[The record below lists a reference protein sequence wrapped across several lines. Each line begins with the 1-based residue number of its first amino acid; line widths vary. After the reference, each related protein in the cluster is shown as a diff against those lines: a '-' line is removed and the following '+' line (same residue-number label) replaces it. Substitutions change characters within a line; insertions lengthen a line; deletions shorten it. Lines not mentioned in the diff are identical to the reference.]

1 MHQNYPYQNTSKLNC
16 MNTAGDR
23 FYIYFPYT
31 GYIKSLIAELWSVL
45 ECGASDTPLFT
56 PKSWSVDAIDRSSH
70 KVNIKIMLH
79 SRDISTQFR
88 YLMSVNDALSF
99 VCLNK

>member
-1 MHQNYPYQNTSKLNC
+1 MMIDVFSFLFGQRLMFIMHQNDQNTSKLNS
-16 MNTAGDR
+16 METAR
-23 FYIYFPYT
+23 NHFYIYFPYT

-70 KVNIKIMLH
+70 KVNIKIL
-79 SRDISTQFR
+79 
-88 YLMSVNDALSF
+88 
-99 VCLNK
+99 

>member
-1 MHQNYPYQNTSKLNC
+1 MTKIQDKSKLNS
-16 MNTAGDR
+16 METAR
-23 FYIYFPYT
+23 NHFYIYFPYT

-70 KVNIKIMLH
+70 KVNIKIILH
-79 SRDISTQFR
+79 SLDISTQFN
-88 YLMSVNDALSF
+88 YLMSVNNALSF

>member
-1 MHQNYPYQNTSKLNC
+1 MIDIFSFLFGQRLTFIMHQNDQNTSKLNS
-16 MNTAGDR
+16 METAR
-23 FYIYFPYT
+23 NHFYIYFPYT

-70 KVNIKIMLH
+70 KVNIKIL
-79 SRDISTQFR
+79 
-88 YLMSVNDALSF
+88 
-99 VCLNK
+99 

>member
-1 MHQNYPYQNTSKLNC
+1 MNQNYRNTSKFIC
-16 MNTAGDR
+16 MATAR
-23 FYIYFPYT
+23 NEFYIFFPYT

-70 KVNIKIMLH
+70 KVNIKIILH
-79 SRDISTQFR
+79 SLDISTQFK